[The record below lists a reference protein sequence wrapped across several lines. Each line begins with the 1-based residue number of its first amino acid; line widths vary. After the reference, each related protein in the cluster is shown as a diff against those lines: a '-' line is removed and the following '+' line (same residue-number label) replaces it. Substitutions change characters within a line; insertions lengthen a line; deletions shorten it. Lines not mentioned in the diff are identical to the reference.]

1 MRDGVLVG
9 MWYYG
14 GHRFW
19 NMFDLDQLLLPLM
32 NQSNEAV

>member
-1 MRDGVLVG
+1 MRDGVLEG

-19 NMFDLDQLLLPLM
+19 NMFVLDQLLLL
-32 NQSNEAV
+32 